1 MELFADMR
9 STPSDHEENKDSH
22 SSANDQSLEPWKVL
36 LVDDDAQMHQIT
48 KLALSNFVFQ
58 KRPLKLISAYSGS
71 EAQEI
76 FKQEDDIALALIDV
90 VMETEHAGL
99 DLVRFIRETCRNR
112 IIRLVL
118 RTGQAGQAPEEKV
131 IQDYEIDDYKEK
143 TDLTTQ
149 KLRTLLYSMLRAYR
163 DLCLIEEQK
172 EGLSRVIEA
181 SAKVQNTR
189 TLQTYA
195 TTVLKQLTSLL
206 GLEASA
212 FYCIVYPHDGGEG
225 ERALTLAA
233 TGKYVSFY
241 KECSFSV
248 LPDIVSQRCQE
259 VLDKGASHNYGDAY
273 VFHTRDERGV
283 TNLLY
288 VNLNGELSLLDK
300 QLLEIYMQNICMT
313 FDNINLFV
321 DLQETSVELVYNLS
335 NAVEA
340 RSKETGAHV
349 QRVSLYSERLAQL
362 CGLSETEVKMI
373 KHAAP
378 LHDVGKVAVP
388 DRILHK
394 DGKLDEEEWK
404 IMQKHVEY
412 GVEILSQSARPL
424 MVMAKNIAEY
434 HHERWDG
441 TGYPHGL
448 SGNDIPICGRITA
461 LADVFDA
468 LGAKRCYKESWP
480 DDKIKQ
486 EILAQRGKQFD
497 PQLVDLFVA
506 HWDEFVAIRDSLPD

>member
-9 STPSDHEENKDSH
+9 SGSSDHEDNKNSP
-22 SSANDQSLEPWKVL
+22 SSADAQHLEPWKVL

-58 KRPLKLISAYSGS
+58 KRPLKLISAYSGR

-99 DLVRFIRETCRNR
+99 DLVRFIRETCRNH

-143 TDLTTQ
+143 TELTTQ

-189 TLQTYA
+189 TLKTYA
-195 TTVLKQLTSLL
+195 TTVLKQLTSLI

-212 FYCIVYPHDGGEG
+212 FYCIVYPHDRQEG

-241 KECSFSV
+241 KECSFNV
-248 LPDIVSQRCQE
+248 LPDLVAQRCQE
-259 VLDKGASHNYGDAY
+259 VLEKCASQNYGDAY
-273 VFHTRDERGV
+273 VFHTRDEREV

-288 VNLNGELSLLDK
+288 VNLNGELSDLDK

-362 CGLSETEVKMI
+362 YGLNETEVKMI

-394 DGKLDEEEWK
+394 SGKLDHEEWT

-412 GVEILSQSARPL
+412 GVEILSKSARPL

-441 TGYPHGL
+441 TGYPCGL
-448 SGNDIPICGRITA
+448 AGEDIPICGRITA

-468 LGAKRCYKESWP
+468 LGAKRCYKESWA
-480 DDKIKQ
+480 DDQIKE

-497 PQLVDLFVA
+497 PQLVDLFMA
-506 HWDEFVAIRDSLPD
+506 HWDEFINIRNGLPD